1 MNYIRQCD
9 WANIF
14 RLKESEQNIYKQPW
28 AFNNVC
34 VSECVYSLFTKD
46 SECML
51 IGHGALCIVSMELFY
66 FFRLLFD
73 RSKLI
78 IIAMCAHKL
87 KFTGRSRSASSCAR
101 VSIICTKQDNK
112 KPASTKTNQE
122 KDTWIRWF
130 WNWMCLRTTRI
141 APCALTMY
149 RMKYSFWNLFS
160 DCKSNT
166 KKTWCLLRPSYVNT
180 DNSLQTQRLAYQSF
194 NLKCS
199 FPKSIPYFLGDT

>member
-1 MNYIRQCD
+1 MCVWVSVSTHYLQRI
-9 WANIF
+9 
-14 RLKESEQNIYKQPW
+14 L
-28 AFNNVC
+28 NVC
-34 VSECVYSLFTKD
+34 SLGMGHCVSWAWNYFIFSAFYSIEANWSSLLCVHTNWNSPA
-46 SECML
+46 
-51 IGHGALCIVSMELFY
+51 GRGRQALVHAYKHI
-66 FFRLLFD
+66 
-73 RSKLI
+73 
-78 IIAMCAHKL
+78 
-87 KFTGRSRSASSCAR
+87 R

-180 DNSLQTQRLAYQSF
+180 DNSFQTQRLAYQSF